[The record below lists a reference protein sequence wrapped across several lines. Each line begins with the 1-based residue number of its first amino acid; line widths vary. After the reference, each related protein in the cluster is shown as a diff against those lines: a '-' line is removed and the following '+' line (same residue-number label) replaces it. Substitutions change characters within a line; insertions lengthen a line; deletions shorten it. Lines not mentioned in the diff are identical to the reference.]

1 MTHRG
6 GRMIDKTAGNMILL
20 FFLACFLISMF
31 LLGWLLWPFLSILV
45 LAMVVTGIFRPI
57 YRAIFRDGAVR
68 PFLASFATCCIIFCI
83 LFIPI
88 VFFVGVLSREAYG
101 LYLAAR
107 DALIS
112 QQLTNLLQGSRLLEL
127 ANTVLANFNVE
138 ITGEELNQ
146 YVSEIARFVGLFL
159 YNQARAIASN
169 MLAFVINFFLMLLV
183 IFYMLIDAPRLIS
196 FIMDLSPLPN
206 NQDEI
211 LLNKFKEMAGAILIG
226 NGLGGLIQGV
236 IGGVVFSI
244 FGLASPFLWGVIM
257 GLLAFLPIIGIG
269 LVFIPA
275 AIYLFLKG
283 RIAASIFFLVFYVV
297 LSWGVEY
304 LFKPKLV
311 GQRVKMH
318 TLLVF
323 LAIIG
328 GLKLFGIL
336 GIIYGPLV
344 ITAFLTLTDIYRTS
358 YQTLVDPIGH
368 STNRRPMD
376 SQRKTGNENRISG
389 QTARETQGEA

>member
-1 MTHRG
+1 
-6 GRMIDKTAGNMILL
+6 MIEKTAGNMILL
-20 FFLACFLISMF
+20 FFLACFLISIF

-45 LAMVVTGIFRPI
+45 LAAVVTGIFRPI
-57 YRAIFRDGAVR
+57 FSSISHSGTIR
-68 PFLASFATCCIIFCI
+68 PSLASFVTCCIIFCI

-88 VFFVGVLSREAYG
+88 VFFVGILSREAYD

-112 QQLTNLLQGSRLLEL
+112 QQLTNLLKGSRLLEL
-127 ANTVLANFNVE
+127 ANNVLANFNVE
-138 ITGEELNQ
+138 ITGEELNK

-183 IFYMLIDAPRLIS
+183 IYYLLIDGPRLIS

-211 LLNKFKEMAGAILIG
+211 LLNKFKGMAGAILIG

-236 IGGVVFSI
+236 IGGLVFSV

-269 LVFIPA
+269 IVFIPA

-283 RIAASIFFLVFYVV
+283 RIAASIFFVVFYVI
-297 LSWGVEY
+297 LSGGVEY

-344 ITAFLTLTDIYRTS
+344 ITAFLTLTDIYRSS

-368 STNRRPMD
+368 STNQKPMD
-376 SQRKTGNENRISG
+376 SHRKTSNNNRVSS

>member
-1 MTHRG
+1 
-6 GRMIDKTAGNMILL
+6 MIEKTAGNMILL

-57 YRAIFRDGAVR
+57 YSAIARSGTVR
-68 PFLASFATCCIIFCI
+68 PSLASFLTCIIIFCI

-88 VFFVGVLSREAYG
+88 VFFVGILSREAYG

-107 DALIS
+107 DAMIS

-127 ANTVLANFNVE
+127 ANAGLANFNVE

-146 YVSEIARFVGLFL
+146 YVSEIARFTGLFL

-183 IFYMLIDAPRLIS
+183 IFYMLIDGPRLIS

-211 LLNKFKEMAGAILIG
+211 LLDKFKEMAGAILIG
-226 NGLGGLIQGV
+226 NGLGGLIQGI

-275 AIYLFLKG
+275 AIFLFLKG
-283 RIAASIFFLVFYVV
+283 RIAASIFFLVFYII

-344 ITAFLTLTDIYRTS
+344 ITAFLTLTDIYRTN

-368 STNRRPMD
+368 SFDQKKNGSGRTQSGKN
-376 SQRKTGNENRISG
+376 QISG
-389 QTARETQGEA
+389 QSAKETQGEA

>member
-1 MTHRG
+1 
-6 GRMIDKTAGNMILL
+6 MIEKTAGNIILL
-20 FFLACFLISMF
+20 FFLACFLISIF

-45 LAMVVTGIFRPI
+45 LAAVVTGIFRPI
-57 YRAIFRDGAVR
+57 FRVITRSGTIR
-68 PFLASFATCCIIFCI
+68 PSLASFLTCFLIFCI

-88 VFFVGVLSREAYG
+88 VFFGGILSREAYD

-107 DALIS
+107 DAMIS
-112 QQLTNLLQGSRLLEL
+112 QQLTNLLKGSRLLEL
-127 ANTVLANFNVE
+127 ANNVLTNFNVE
-138 ITGEELNQ
+138 ITGEELNK

-183 IFYMLIDAPRLIS
+183 IYYLLIDGPGLIS

-206 NQDEI
+206 YQDEI
-211 LLNKFKEMAGAILIG
+211 LLNKFKDMAGAILIG

-236 IGGVVFSI
+236 IGGMVFSL
-244 FGLASPFLWGVIM
+244 FGLHSPFLWGVIM

-269 LVFIPA
+269 IVFIPA

-283 RIAASIFFLVFYVV
+283 RIAASIFFLIFYVI
-297 LSWGVEY
+297 LSGGVEY

-344 ITAFLTLTDIYRTS
+344 ITAFLTLTDIYRTN
-358 YQTLVDPIGH
+358 YQTLVDPIGF
-368 STNRRPMD
+368 STIQPTIG
-376 SQRKTGNENRISG
+376 SHRKTSNDNRISG
-389 QTARETQGEA
+389 KKARQTQGEA